1 LPFGRSYSCRWTFG
15 LCFLLVK
22 ATFNMY
28 GPECVCYN
36 AHGSKSSLWLIR
48 LVRS

>member
-28 GPECVCYN
+28 RPECVCYISHLRN
-36 AHGSKSSLWLIR
+36 NYAFIVGYCC
-48 LVRS
+48 

>member
-1 LPFGRSYSCRWTFG
+1 VLPFGRSYSCRWTFG

-28 GPECVCYN
+28 RPECVCYKILQLTYVY
-36 AHGSKSSLWLIR
+36 SF
-48 LVRS
+48 